1 MLLASNYFLL
11 GDFFSRRISIGES
24 GARSVN
30 LHRVNSFLHNWYTRQ
45 IPKSFDDYEILDL
58 SLINPEIVSEN
69 LSILS
74 DYYKSTIE
82 YYDFNFKYVNKYSKS
97 ENSSTKISLEKNF
110 INSKHSKKLGKKG
123 IKSDVLLDSFS
134 AYPVIPINKET
145 EKINYE
151 IFQQVYPK
159 IKSNAE
165 IIILSGELVWSGWL
179 TMDIVLNT
187 INDNKL
193 DNKIFIIDSWGLIQ
207 QLFCTND
214 SKNRFII
221 QSYDDLIDSFTTSLF
236 LTNKVLKTLND
247 VSKIKSSN
255 YPFYANSEMIKT
267 FPSGVTH
274 KPDYTFH
281 LSKKYKALLNKTVIS
296 IGIDEI
302 TPLTIPKSILEKA
315 ELIYNFPAGSV
326 IQKYEGE
333 NVTMIEDIGLVPS
346 YVNQLLRLKLPK
358 QLTLKVK
365 DGQFV
370 KKGDVIAERAVLKNM
385 LREKVLS
392 PYTGFLNSSYFDQGI
407 LLIKDLNDKKQFLS
421 DFEGEIL
428 SIEKSETAQIAKIR
442 ANSFSI
448 EIIYKIGNDA
458 QGRLMRM
465 SDVPSSIEAKILL
478 VKPVELSEI
487 NSEFIIN
494 NNVKGV
500 IVDSPDYTTIRKFI
514 AKVLKNTKLT
524 TICVL
529 NPFSI
534 QAKSNIIDILYLFT
548 GNSVIISN
556 NRLHLLIDQQ
566 QSKQILMRLKSKDT
580 QGKNSQLKKGEHV
593 LFFNYSH
600 QDPYARIENVSPQE
614 LVLNTERGI
623 VVSSFTNI
631 IKYISTFYDS
641 KNK

>member
-11 GDFFSRRISIGES
+11 GDFFSRRISIDES

-30 LHRVNSFLHNWYTRQ
+30 LHRVNTFLHNWYSRQ
-45 IPKSFDDYEILDL
+45 ILKSFDDYEILDL

>member
-24 GARSVN
+24 GARSVT

-45 IPKSFDDYEILDL
+45 IPKSFDDYEISDL

-97 ENSSTKISLEKNF
+97 ENSSTKVSLEKNF

-255 YPFYANSEMIKT
+255 YPLYANSEMIKT

-281 LSKKYKALLNKTVIS
+281 LSKKYKVLLNKTVIS

-333 NVTMIEDIGLVPS
+333 NVTMMEDIGLVPS

-500 IVDSPDYTTIRKFI
+500 IVDSPDYTTIRRFI
-514 AKVLKNTKLT
+514 AKVLKNTKVT

-631 IKYISTFYDS
+631 IKYTSTFYDS